1 MELSKQERYTAL
13 KNINNTGKLPGFA
26 DGTLHSQY
34 GGWQQPAWKGMDWT
48 NLTPEQQYIN
58 SGYAQV
64 PTFERELPGQ
74 KTPYEQMVENGI
86 NSESPAALYSKSK
99 IGGQLTYPNTPNNR
113 SSNNVSVGLGALNAA
128 PAVIGAVGD
137 VYTAHQYNKSADE
150 LLSQGG
156 SSSSSVGGVGYNIY
170 NGPNY
175 AAEMDE
181 VRKSNAT
188 NTLKSAGSGAAA
200 GAAIG
205 SIIPGFGTVAGGV
218 IGGVVGAIGGIFG
231 GARRK
236 KKAMEA
242 LAQARQQGIRNNDFM
257 RSSALSSAIGQN
269 AALRVG
275 NTQSQVLAADGLT
288 PNARVSNGETI
299 INPDGSTFRVGRGK
313 DNKDSI
319 PVHLSDGQGVITNKY
334 GLSDLA
340 QINPGLALN
349 MQTTLKQQGRLSGY
363 KNGKLP
369 RFENGWG
376 NITSGVLGGLASIQQ
391 YLDAAGQDIKVPDI
405 YAANPYEQAALN
417 SMANTYINP
426 IPAANKIWD
435 AYRYANWSVDRSGG
449 LSGGQ
454 RNRTKAA
461 NLATTQRSLADAYI
475 AGQAQNNQY
484 RQSFDQARLNAGQAT
499 RAAQMDANKF
509 KEQYTAAAHNARQQ
523 GMQMGI
529 YNFINQLQSYYANEF
544 KRRQFNDTMD
554 LYKQQQQLDRERLDW
569 EIGKNKPT
577 EKIYLDP
584 YKQIYVPK
592 GVAMFPN
599 PINNNWRNVRLNLR

>member
-13 KNINNTGKLPGFA
+13 KNINNTKKLPGFENGGTFA
-26 DGTLHSQY
+26 DSY
-34 GGWQQPAWKGMDWT
+34 GEP
-48 NLTPEQQYIN
+48 
-58 SGYAQV
+58 
-64 PTFERELPGQ
+64 LPGL
-74 KTPYEQMVENGI
+74 GD
-86 NSESPAALYSKSK
+86 YSKST
-99 IGGQLTYPNTPNNR
+99 GGLQSASTHNAMSLTPQNGGPVLKDN
-113 SSNNVSVGLGALNAA
+113 GG
-128 PAVIGAVGD
+128 G
-137 VYTAHQYNKSADE
+137 KSD
-150 LLSQGG
+150 S
-156 SSSSSVGGVGYNIY
+156 
-170 NGPNY
+170 
-175 AAEMDE
+175 
-181 VRKSNAT
+181 
-188 NTLKSAGSGAAA
+188 AAA
-200 GAAIG
+200 GIG
-205 SIIPGFGTVAGGV
+205 PWFALGAWLGGGV
-218 IGGVVGAIGGIFG
+218 LEGLNSVTKRNQLVANAGTSQGNIGGISYQQQNLVDPG
-231 GARRK
+231 SVMNEYNKGAAKDWLTNPGRAITKLFTKNKQRE
-236 KKAMEA
+236 EA
-242 LAQARQQGIRNNDFM
+242 YQARQMGIRNNDFM
-257 RSSALSSAIGQN
+257 RSVALSSAIGQN

-349 MQTTLKQQGRLSGY
+349 MQTTLKQQGKLSGY

-376 NITSGVLGGLASIQQ
+376 NITSGILGGLASIQQ
-391 YLDAAGQDIKVPDI
+391 YLDAARQDIKVPDI
-405 YAANPYEQAALN
+405 YAVNPYEQAALN

-484 RQSFDQARLNAGQAT
+484 KQSFDQARLNAGQAT

-554 LYKQQQQLDRERLDW
+554 LYKQQQQLDRERLEW
-569 EIGKNKPT
+569 ELGKNKPA
-577 EKIYLDP
+577 ENFYFNP
-584 YKQIYVPK
+584 YKQVYVPK
-592 GVAMFPN
+592 GAVMFPN
-599 PINNNWRNVRLNLR
+599 PINNNWRDVRLNLK